1 MALTSVI
8 SDSVV
13 GSVVR
18 DITVSHDSCLGD
30 HWYCKGQ
37 FNKGDYSESIGLA
50 GVVGD
55 IMLSYR
61 ICQCKQ

>member
-1 MALTSVI
+1 MALTRVI

-18 DITVSHDSCLGD
+18 DIMVSYDCCLGD
-30 HWYCKGQ
+30 HWYYNGQ
-37 FNKGDYSESIGLA
+37 FNKGDYSESMGLA